1 MPRETW
7 AVHQNDEHVMSGG
20 FVSAVTRRG
29 DEVYR
34 SMAERHEYVHEL
46 LRFLAQ
52 RGWRGAPRL
61 LRVEPPATEVL
72 SYLDGLSGADDDVR
86 QAAADPSCLA
96 ALARLVREL
105 HDLTAGTALAGD
117 SEVVCHHDIDPRNTV
132 FRHGKSGIE
141 PVAFID
147 WDLAGPG
154 RRIEDVAHLIWQFVP
169 LGPGTDV
176 GRAARALVTV
186 CEAYGPLDRSELVP
200 TTLWWQRR
208 CADGIDTGARAGEP
222 AMARL
227 AELGVPADVRRQ
239 EAWTAEHAEELGK
252 LL

>member
-20 FVSAVTRRG
+20 FVSTVTRRG

-46 LRFLAQ
+46 LRLLAQ

-72 SYLDGLSGADDDVR
+72 SYLDGLSGADDGVR

-222 AMARL
+222 AMVAL

>member
-20 FVSAVTRRG
+20 FVSTVTRRG

-72 SYLDGLSGADDDVR
+72 SYLDGLSGADDGVR

-222 AMARL
+222 AMVRL